1 MERNLV
7 KKVGKRSRK
16 KKSKNNMMKA
26 YVDFVS
32 LAHALSEANEEDI
45 RDGSKIAENKRFAD
59 INAATVPASVGKA
72 KHRKTKTVNLGNGL
86 QGKVAKDKI
95 EDVKTNYHG
104 GRDTRNGKRSLQTIM
119 SRDGKFSPRYDS
131 TEPDALEK
139 LTKQQENFIRIAQL
153 MDTAEYYEVD
163 PMITK
168 HMQETDPLGISDAEF
183 KLPFNRCFF
192 STNLKS
198 ELGKITGILVD
209 RCSFYI
215 VKDVTKGKYEAT
227 YTLSR
232 ENKEVCKCGKYKYEH
247 NGISNHGA
255 AEGCERF
262 TWDGTKVAQEVDG
275 YALYYRWD
283 YQDEMYIKD
292 SLIAFP
298 QDSIDEEILNDSI
311 TTQTIKDF
319 LVNLSFYLTIP
330 ERVYVEKQR
339 DLQRRFETGRMPLP
353 SSTYITCNNKLKIYL
368 HKYEEALTEGGKAVR
383 KHRRV
388 AHWRKY
394 THKKFVNVPIVTRP
408 DGSMGKYIWVRPTV
422 VGSGMYIPRHR
433 RVKE

>member
-1 MERNLV
+1 MV
-7 KKVGKRSRK
+7 KKVGKRNRK

-26 YVDFVS
+26 YVDFVG
-32 LAHALSEANEEDI
+32 LAYALSEANEEDI
-45 RDGSKIAENKRFAD
+45 LNGSNIAENKQFKDMDAP
-59 INAATVPASVGKA
+59 IVSGHMGKS

-86 QGKVAKDKI
+86 QGKVSKDRI
-95 EDVKTNYHG
+95 EDVKTHYQG
-104 GRDTRNGKRSLQTIM
+104 GRNTRDGQRSLQTIM
-119 SRDGKFSPRYDS
+119 TPDGKISPRYDAN
-131 TEPDALEK
+131 EPDAIEN
-139 LTKQQENFIRIAQL
+139 LTKQQENFIRISKL
-153 MDTAEYYEVD
+153 IDTAEYYEVD
-163 PMITK
+163 PVITK
-168 HMQETDPLGISDAEF
+168 HMQETDPLEISDAEF

-192 STNLKS
+192 STKLKT
-198 ELGKITGILVD
+198 ELGNITGILVN

-215 VKDVTKGKYEAT
+215 VKDVTKGKYETT

-232 ENKEVCKCGKYKYEH
+232 ENSELCKCGKYKYEH

-283 YQDEMYIKD
+283 YQGEMYIKD
-292 SLIAFP
+292 SLIAFT
-298 QDSIDEEILNDSI
+298 QDNIDNEILNDSI

-330 ERVYVEKQR
+330 ERVYVEKKR
-339 DLQRRFETGRMPLP
+339 NMQRRSEAGRLPIP

-368 HKYEEALTEGGKAVR
+368 HKYEEALTEGGRAVQ

-394 THKKFVNVPIVTRP
+394 VHKKFINVPIVTRP
-408 DGSMGKYIWVRPTV
+408 DGSMGKYVWIRPTI
-422 VGSGMYIPRHR
+422 VGSGMYMPRHR
-433 RVKE
+433 RVTQ